1 MSNSTAYH
9 FLSYYPLACV
19 LLCGY
24 AVVLGGISFFKGLA
38 NLLKTLFAND
48 RFHFYYFVKFIIAG
62 AVVCRY
68 YSLYD
73 NKDSTLPLIL
83 ADPAQ
88 ASLAM
93 VFSLCLPLTLL
104 MAADSILSKI
114 GPPEMLIP
122 KIENNTVIEKLKD
135 IFDDLTHR
143 NTPAVLKKIAKK
155 NNNPLALIIEN
166 GKPTRQL
173 VKRSLESENFNVIYA
188 ESGGEG
194 LSLAAALY
202 PDFIL
207 LDSKLP
213 DMDGWLV
220 LSSLREWTQAP
231 VIILTDQTHERIQ
244 KHDTG
249 ADYYLTRRFKTK
261 ELKDLI
267 GVALLQ
273 LRQKSQR
280 GDVSVYHNSDLKLD
294 RASRVLTVRR
304 KEVHLTPH
312 EYHLLSFLISH
323 AGRVVTPKMIKSEFW
338 GKHMDEDALK
348 RCVHQLRNKIE
359 YDPVEPRY
367 ILNEPGEGY
376 RLEHR

>member
-1 MSNSTAYH
+1 MSNSTSYH

-24 AVVLGGISFFKGLA
+24 AVVLGGISFLKGLA
-38 NLLKTLFAND
+38 NLFNYYLGND
-48 RFHFYYFVKFIIAG
+48 RFRLNYFVKFIISG

-68 YSLYD
+68 YSLYCD
-73 NKDSTLPLIL
+73 KDSTLPLIL

-93 VFSLCLPLTLL
+93 IFSLCLPLAIL
-104 MAADSILSKI
+104 MAADFILSRV
-114 GPPEMLIP
+114 GPPEMVIP
-122 KIENNTVIEKLKD
+122 RNENDTLVEKVKD
-135 IFDDLTHR
+135 ILDDLTYR
-143 NTPAVLKKIAKK
+143 KNPEALRKIAKK
-155 NNNPLALIIEN
+155 NNNHFALVIES
-166 GKPTRQL
+166 GKPMRRL
-173 VKRSLESENFNVIYA
+173 VKRSLESESFNVIYA
-188 ESGGEG
+188 ESGAEG

-220 LSSLREWTQAP
+220 LSRLREWTQVP
-231 VIILTDQTHERIQ
+231 VIILTDQTHERIL

-249 ADYYLTRRFKTK
+249 ADYYLTKHFKTK
-261 ELKDLI
+261 ELMDLLR
-267 GVALLQ
+267 VVLLH
-273 LRQKSQR
+273 LRQKGQQ
-280 GDVSVYHNSDLKLD
+280 GEASVYQNSDFQLD
-294 RASRVLTVRR
+294 RESRILTVRG
-304 KEVHLTPH
+304 KEVRLTPH
-312 EYHLLSFLISH
+312 EHHLLSFLTSH
-323 AGRVVTPKMIKSEFW
+323 AGRIVTLKMIKSEFW

-348 RCVHQLRNKIE
+348 RFVHQLRNKIE

-367 ILNEPGEGY
+367 ILTDPGEGY

>member
-9 FLSYYPLACV
+9 FLSYYPLACI

-38 NLLKTLFAND
+38 DLLKALFGND
-48 RFHFYYFVKFIIAG
+48 RFYFNYFVKFLIAG

-73 NKDSTLPLIL
+73 DKNSTLPLIL

-88 ASLAM
+88 ASFAM
-93 VFSLCLPLTLL
+93 AFSLFLPLALL
-104 MAADSILSKI
+104 MTADFILSRLS
-114 GPPEMLIP
+114 PPEMAIP
-122 KIENNTVIEKLKD
+122 QNENDTLVEKMKD
-135 IFDDLTHR
+135 VFDNFTYR
-143 NTPAVLKKIAKK
+143 KNPQALKKFAKK

-166 GKPTRQL
+166 GKPTRRL
-173 VKRSLESENFNVIYA
+173 VKRRLESENFNVIYA
-188 ESGGEG
+188 ESGEEG

-220 LSSLREWTQAP
+220 LSRLREWTQAP

-249 ADYYLTRRFKTK
+249 ADYYLTKRFKTK
-261 ELKDLI
+261 ELMDLLR
-267 GVALLQ
+267 VVLLD

-280 GDVSVYHNSDLKLD
+280 GDVSVYQNSEFQLD
-294 RASRVLTVRR
+294 RESRVLTVRR

-312 EYHLLSFLISH
+312 EYHILSFLISH
-323 AGRVVTPKMIKSEFW
+323 AGRVVTQKMVKSEFW

-348 RCVHQLRNKIE
+348 RYVHQLRNKIE

-376 RLEHR
+376 RLQHR